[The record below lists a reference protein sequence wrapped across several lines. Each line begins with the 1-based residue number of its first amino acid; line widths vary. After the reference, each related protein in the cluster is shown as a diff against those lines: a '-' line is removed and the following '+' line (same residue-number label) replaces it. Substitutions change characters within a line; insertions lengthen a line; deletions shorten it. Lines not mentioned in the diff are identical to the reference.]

1 MSQLHLMRSRRFW
14 PLFWTQFFGAFN
26 DNLFKNALVILIAF
40 HGVKVM
46 GIAPAQ
52 MVPFAG
58 GIFILPFFLFSA
70 TAGQWADQQ
79 EKSRLVR
86 WIKLFEILIMG
97 LATGG
102 FLAHRFA
109 FLLVV
114 LFLMGVH
121 STFFGPIK
129 YSILPQLLKEGDL
142 VEANA
147 LIEAGTFLSIL
158 LGTILG
164 GVLIGIDR
172 DGPAYISLALL
183 AVAIVGWLSS
193 RALPQIPAMDPALRV
208 QWNPFPPTLAIFRS
222 TRRNRPVWL
231 AVVGISWFWF
241 YGAAMLSLFPGYCRE
256 TLGAGEGTV
265 TLFLALFSVGVG
277 VGSLLCGKLSR
288 GKISFKLVGIG
299 LLGLIVCT
307 AELWRLGR
315 PPSFAP
321 GSASSPFM
329 GSVLGVTGFLSEPA
343 GLWISAV
350 LFLLSACGGLFIV
363 PLYAL
368 MQEQA
373 EPSQRS
379 RVIAANNVLNALFMV
394 GASGLLMG
402 LLGAGFSVP
411 GVFGILALLNGAA
424 GVWLVIS
431 QRSLK

>member
-52 MVPFAG
+52 MVPLAG

-86 WIKLFEILIMG
+86 WIKVFEISIMA
-97 LATGG
+97 LATWG
-102 FLAHRFA
+102 FLTQRFA

-129 YSILPQLLKEGDL
+129 YSILPQMLKEEDL

-158 LGTILG
+158 FGTILG

-172 DGPAYISLALL
+172 DGPACVSIALL
-183 AVAIVGWLSS
+183 GVAIAGWLTS
-193 RALPQIPAMDPALRV
+193 RALPVIPAMDPTLRV

-222 TRRNRPVWL
+222 SRRNRPVWL

-241 YGAAMLSLFPGYCRE
+241 YGAALLSLFPGYCRE

-265 TLFLALFSVGVG
+265 TLFLALFSIGIG
-277 VGSLLCGKLSR
+277 VGSLLCGNLSR
-288 GKISFKLVGIG
+288 GKISLRIAGVG
-299 LLGLIVCT
+299 LLGLVVCT
-307 AELWRLGR
+307 AELWRIGR
-315 PPSFAP
+315 PVAFA
-321 GSASSPFM
+321 
-329 GSVLGVTGFLSEPA
+329 SVPATHPLLGVAGFLSEPS

-350 LFLLSACGGLFIV
+350 LFLLSVSGGFFIV

-368 MQEQA
+368 MQERA

-379 RVIAANNVLNALFMV
+379 RVVAANNVLNALFMV
-394 GASGLLMG
+394 VAAGLLMG
-402 LLGAGFSVP
+402 LLGAGVSVP
-411 GVFGILALLNGAA
+411 GVFGILAILNGAA
-424 GVWLVIS
+424 LAWLVVS
-431 QRSLK
+431 QRALK